1 MTGLATDWTTLIP
14 PLRFVAFTFVTASG
28 LATLEVAANSYIS
41 VLGPPKTAAFRLVLA
56 QSFNV
61 SGTCLCHTGCEIDT
75 HVGLAQGIA
84 SVIGPLIASKAFF
97 VSCQR
102 SAPLMRFATDPVVNS
117 VSTERTQTLLE
128 RYVMRSITIASGV

>member
-1 MTGLATDWTTLIP
+1 MTGRATDWTTLIP

-61 SGTCLCHTGCEIDT
+61 SGTCLCHTGCEIDNT
-75 HVGLAQGIA
+75 RR
-84 SVIGPLIASKAFF
+84 P
-97 VSCQR
+97 R
-102 SAPLMRFATDPVVNS
+102 SGYRICHRTAHRFKGFLCKLSEISALDAI
-117 VSTERTQTLLE
+117 RD
-128 RYVMRSITIASGV
+128 